1 MVAATTAPPDP
12 WRCTVASSGANKGQA
27 FYYHKFTKFAIWNFP
42 TDTVTQRENANHT
55 AEKKRVAAD
64 RERKTAETAESKTA
78 ESKEDYGR
86 GGAQAS
92 VPGGGPGQL
101 RQQSRGA
108 DRVAG
113 GGRRAGAQ
121 AQGAA
126 DGKDDGRG
134 QADGGKAAKSG
145 AADSKAAGGKE
156 DKVAGTAAS
165 PHAASP
171 SATATG
177 ATAAAASATGSPP
190 SAADPSEQWLQTC
203 KNFKCD
209 ERLPYTDLL
218 THEANCKHND
228 ANDAND
234 DSDDSDCTLPFL
246 VSFRFPIL

>member
-55 AEKKRVAAD
+55 AEKKREAAD

-78 ESKEDYGR
+78 DYGR

-92 VPGGGPGQL
+92 VPGGDPGQL
-101 RQQSRGA
+101 RPQSCGA

-113 GGRRAGAQ
+113 GGRHAGAQ
-121 AQGAA
+121 AQGVA

-165 PHAASP
+165 PHAAPP

-177 ATAAAASATGSPP
+177 ATAAAASATGSSP
-190 SAADPSEQWLQTC
+190 SAAGPPEEKLHTC
-203 KNFKCD
+203 KNFSCD
-209 ERLPYTDLL
+209 ELLPYNALL
-218 THEANCKHND
+218 IHEANCKHND
-228 ANDAND
+228 VNDAD
-234 DSDDSDCTLPFL
+234 DDSDCTLPFL
-246 VSFRFPIL
+246 VSFHFPIL